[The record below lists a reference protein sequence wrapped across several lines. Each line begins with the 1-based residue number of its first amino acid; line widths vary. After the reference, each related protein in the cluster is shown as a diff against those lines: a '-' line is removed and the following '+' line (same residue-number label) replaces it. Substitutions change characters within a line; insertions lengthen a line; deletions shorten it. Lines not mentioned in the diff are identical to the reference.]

1 MIYPEGYPKAVTNDW
16 KEFTINF
23 TKGTKKSIIGIYA
36 VYADAHLYLDD
47 LKITQN
53 YQAGESLNDPF
64 RYLRWVDGTSAEVTV
79 PGFADKSMITHRV
92 SAYKVNTDRNV
103 KKRYAESP
111 FSPLRE
117 VGVFD
122 GISNVSLT
130 KALVQL
136 DGNDVC
142 VNNAKGEPVQIYTAA
157 GQLVYNNQA
166 GEANLRVRLAA
177 RGAYVVKVGNQ
188 SVKLVF

>member
-1 MIYPEGYPKAVTNDW
+1 M
-16 KEFTINF
+16 
-23 TKGTKKSIIGIYA
+23 
-36 VYADAHLYLDD
+36 
-47 LKITQN
+47 
-53 YQAGESLNDPF
+53 
-64 RYLRWVDGTSAEVTV
+64 
-79 PGFADKSMITHRV
+79 
-92 SAYKVNTDRNV
+92 

-111 FSPLRE
+111 YSTLRE
-117 VGVFD
+117 VGVVD

-142 VNNAKGEPVQIYTAA
+142 INNVKGENVQIYTAA
-157 GQLVYNNQA
+157 GQLIYNNQA
-166 GEANLRVRLAA
+166 GDKDLRVRLAA